1 MVTATLVSMSM
12 LTRTQERNRELR
24 RAVEQMLPAMKLTEE
39 NLTQVRW
46 HLTSEECE
54 ERDLKPFSDLSTG
67 KFVLGPDDMIH
78 LHEPG
83 EQSVGGREH
92 STAAAPQDSSAD
104 EEYDVD
110 GGDNDGERGEDNDGD
125 DLVNDNEQDQDEKRG
140 DAPEVPDDA
149 TSDDSQTN
157 EMDNSLDDAY
167 LYIKVI
173 YDLRAVPG
181 ISKKWGK
188 VEALPTEVLTC
199 PRDLSLPDIYDN
211 LAEVVEKRL
220 KKQERECY
228 DGLVKGE
235 SSLLLKPSLEHDC
248 PVKQRAFDFDD
259 RGISRVAEVNDLLRE
274 IMDPET
280 GVLDRDT
287 QPQLTI
293 KLTLIDRVKRAKAT
307 HPFIIIKPGAA
318 TEKSGGR
325 ACLYRIGAQA
335 KPAGPQH
342 AVKISDVLFW
352 YCERG
357 SDPTGVKL
365 VMASSWSL
373 RGLEICNPNDDRIIA
388 NNLVELEEADI
399 EGPTTTDQLRDTL
412 KTSDL
417 QPYVGGS
424 LLYNFRVWESDM
436 APDFNVDPLTEW
448 PGRDITVA
456 VRYISHLKG
465 KEADALR
472 FSLGYEIFCGEKD
485 SHKTLCAAFMRD
497 LRRKNANNALFQSN
511 LIGSWRLELWIM
523 PQIPKG
529 RSLFRFESQ
538 AKLMHWLHKPFV
550 AKGDRVLFAEVHL
563 CPVVQKEVVT
573 KSGRKVKKA

>member
-1 MVTATLVSMSM
+1 M
-12 LTRTQERNRELR
+12 LTRTQEREKALR
-24 RAVEQMLPAMKLTEE
+24 RAVEQFLPEMEITPE
-39 NLTQVRW
+39 NLPQVRW
-46 HLTSEECE
+46 HFWKEECD
-54 ERDLKPFSDLSTG
+54 ERCMKPLSVLMTG
-67 KFVLGPDDMIH
+67 EVVPGPEDVVH
-78 LHEPG
+78 LHEPIK
-83 EQSVGGREH
+83 QSVGEREQ
-92 STAAAPQDSSAD
+92 STAVVPQGSSVD
-104 EEYDVD
+104 EEYDED
-110 GGDNDGERGEDNDGD
+110 GGDNDGERSEGNDGND
-125 DLVNDNEQDQDEKRG
+125 VANDNEQHQEG
-140 DAPEVPDDA
+140 HPGHAPEVPDDA
-149 TSDDSQTN
+149 TSDDSQTD
-157 EMDNSLDDAY
+157 EMDSSLDDAY

-173 YDLRAVPG
+173 YDLRAIPG
-181 ISKKWGK
+181 ISEKWRK
-188 VEALPTEVLTC
+188 VDALPTEVLTYT
-199 PRDLSLPDIYDN
+199 RDLPLPDIYDD
-211 LAEVVEKRL
+211 LAEVVERRL

-228 DGLVKGE
+228 DGLVKGGGL
-235 SSLLLKPSLEHDC
+235 LLLKPSLEHDC
-248 PVKQRAFDFDD
+248 PIKQRAYDFDD

-280 GVLDRDT
+280 GVIERDA

-293 KLTLIDRVKRAKAT
+293 KLTLIDWVKRAKAT
-307 HPFIIIKPGAA
+307 HPFIIIRSGAA

-342 AVKISDVLFW
+342 AVKVSDVLFW

-388 NNLVELEEADI
+388 NNLVKLEEADI
-399 EGPTTTDQLRDTL
+399 EGPTTTEQLRERL
-412 KTSDL
+412 KTSKL

-436 APDFNVDPLTEW
+436 APDFNVDPVTEW

-472 FSLGYEIFCGEKD
+472 FPLGYEIFCGEKD
-485 SHKTLCAAFMRD
+485 SHGTLCAAFMRN
-497 LRRKNANNALFQSN
+497 LKRENPNNALFQSN
-511 LIGSWRLELWIM
+511 FIGSWRLEVWIM

-538 AKLMHWLHKPFV
+538 AKLMHWLHEPYV
-550 AKGDRVLFAEVHL
+550 AEGDTVLFAEVHL
-563 CPVVQKEVVT
+563 CPVVPKEIMT
-573 KSGRKVKKA
+573 RGGRKVRKK